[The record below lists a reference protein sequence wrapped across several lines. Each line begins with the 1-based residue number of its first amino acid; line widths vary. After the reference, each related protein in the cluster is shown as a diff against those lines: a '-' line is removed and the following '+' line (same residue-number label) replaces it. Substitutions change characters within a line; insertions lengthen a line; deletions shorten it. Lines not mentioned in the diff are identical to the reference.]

1 MGPKLT
7 DEGLQGIALTPQVQ
21 PEPDQLKAWL
31 RTWLEGQAEGEL
43 TRIGVEFIHE
53 QKTQVGPHGMRLAN
67 CEALRFLHPKVV
79 DRTASRDD
87 DAVFVQVG
95 VTMRNK
101 LLFLSIL
108 ATLPLSAGE
117 FGLLLD
123 KQFGKAQALSGKSY
137 DAVSPTGFG
146 LRGGVDVLDLKVAAL
161 QLNATWHNKTTGDLN
176 FGSGKVG
183 ELDNQYWAAGAMVNW
198 KLLVNVGAGVEYRS
212 EKLSWRSN
220 LLGAPIL
227 GAGGGDTTTGRPWA
241 KVNIGFSIPTPVVS
255 PFFVVEV
262 AAPLSK
268 KDSASTTKDLS
279 EALAPQVQIG
289 VYGGIRF

>member
-1 MGPKLT
+1 
-7 DEGLQGIALTPQVQ
+7 
-21 PEPDQLKAWL
+21 
-31 RTWLEGQAEGEL
+31 
-43 TRIGVEFIHE
+43 
-53 QKTQVGPHGMRLAN
+53 MRLAN
-67 CEALRFLHPKVV
+67 WEALCFLDPKVV
-79 DRTASRDD
+79 DRAASGAD

-101 LLFLSIL
+101 VLFVSIL
-108 ATLPLSAGE
+108 ATLPLTAGE

-123 KQFGKAQALSGKSY
+123 KQFGKAQSLSGKSY

-146 LRGGVDVLDLKVAAL
+146 IRGGVDLLDLKVAAL
-161 QLNATWHNKTTGDLN
+161 QLNATWHNKTTGDLTV
-176 FGSGKVG
+176 GGAKYG

-212 EKLSWRSN
+212 EKLTWRSTPAAAV
-220 LLGAPIL
+220 LGS
-227 GAGGGDTTTGRPWA
+227 GDTTTGRPWA

-255 PFFVVEV
+255 PFFVVEL

-268 KDSASTTKDLS
+268 KDGSNSPKDLS